1 MSGLVV
7 HRRPA
12 LAILALAAT
21 LSWSLAGCS
30 SADDGGSG
38 SRSTSGLGEFSF
50 STADGKLSVSGT
62 ASTCENPDK
71 ATLNVTFEGDGATV
85 TVAVKGGKGSIV
97 VTGDDGFQGT
107 ISNVQV
113 ADTGDVDA
121 SGTGATADDTETDT
135 RFTLTGRC
143 P

>member
-21 LSWSLAGCS
+21 LSWSLAGCG

-38 SRSTSGLGEFSF
+38 TRSTNGVGEFSF
-50 STADGKLSVSGT
+50 STADGKLSVAGT

-71 ATLNVTFEGDGATV
+71 ATLSVTFEGDNATV
-85 TVAVKGGKGSIV
+85 TVAVTGGKGSVV

-113 ADTGDVDA
+113 ADSGDVDA
-121 SGTGATADDTETDT
+121 SGTGATADDA
-135 RFTLTGRC
+135 
-143 P
+143 